1 MDNAMEPIRACIPKG
16 DPLQILLDG
25 NARLADFEGRYSRH
39 PPRRHDN
46 IHWPNTGKI
55 TATW

>member
-1 MDNAMEPIRACIPKG
+1 MEPIRACIPKG